1 MRNMPESVQMIKTEG
16 SMKRLHGCWAVL
28 AMAVAAAVGLID
40 PGCATAKEIAK
51 QDAVTE
57 RSSGGLGGIGGLL
70 RRSGARG
77 IPDFDFT
84 SKNSKV
90 TAECGVDLRLVDPQ
104 TGLAVVAEFG
114 EFKKTDSINGIG
126 ISVMGVKA
134 ESGGE

>member
-1 MRNMPESVQMIKTEG
+1 VTSFRIK
-16 SMKRLHGCWAVL
+16 A
-28 AMAVAAAVGLID
+28 
-40 PGCATAKEIAK
+40 
-51 QDAVTE
+51 E

-84 SKNSKV
+84 NKNSKV

-104 TGLAVVAEFG
+104 TGLAVVAEFR

-126 ISVMGVKA
+126 ISVMGVQA
-134 ESGGE
+134 ESGGELEISQDDYGKILRLALDGALRKMRPAVDKELLAHVQPEANK